1 MHLQGIIGYLLTPCD
16 DAGRV
21 DHALLARHVE
31 EMIGAGVHALAP
43 LGSTG
48 CLPYLDDAEREAVVE
63 TVVGA
68 AADRLPVLAG
78 VSSLG
83 TASTVRHAR
92 HAERAGAAAVQVLP
106 STYWKLTEAEIHDYY
121 RAVCDA
127 ISLPVMVYN
136 NRSPPAWTCPCRSWR
151 SWPRCPMSP

>member
-48 CLPYLDDAEREAVVE
+48 CRRTWTTPSARPWSRPWS
-63 TVVGA
+63 A
-68 AADRLPVLAG
+68 AAGRLPVLAG

-92 HAERAGAAAVQVLP
+92 HAERRRGGGAGAAQHLLETDRGRDP
-106 STYWKLTEAEIHDYY
+106 
-121 RAVCDA
+121 
-127 ISLPVMVYN
+127 
-136 NRSPPAWTCPCRSWR
+136 
-151 SWPRCPMSP
+151 

>member
-1 MHLQGIIGYLLTPCD
+1 
-16 DAGRV
+16 
-21 DHALLARHVE
+21 
-31 EMIGAGVHALAP
+31 MIGAGVHALAP

-106 STYWKLTEAEIHDYY
+106 STYWK
-121 RAVCDA
+121 R
-127 ISLPVMVYN
+127 PRP
-136 NRSPPAWTCPCRSWR
+136 RSMTITARSATR
-151 SWPRCPMSP
+151 SRSR

>member
-1 MHLQGIIGYLLTPCD
+1 
-16 DAGRV
+16 
-21 DHALLARHVE
+21 
-31 EMIGAGVHALAP
+31 MIGAGVHALAP

-83 TASTVRHAR
+83 TASPCATRATPSAPAR
-92 HAERAGAAAVQVLP
+92 R
-106 STYWKLTEAEIHDYY
+106 
-121 RAVCDA
+121 RC
-127 ISLPVMVYN
+127 
-136 NRSPPAWTCPCRSWR
+136 RCCPAPTGN
-151 SWPRCPMSP
+151 

>member
-68 AADRLPVLAG
+68 AAGRLPVLAG

-83 TASTVRHAR
+83 TASRAPRAPRRAPAR
-92 HAERAGAAAVQVLP
+92 R
-106 STYWKLTEAEIHDYY
+106 
-121 RAVCDA
+121 RC
-127 ISLPVMVYN
+127 
-136 NRSPPAWTCPCRSWR
+136 RCCPAPTGNDRGRDP
-151 SWPRCPMSP
+151 

>member
-1 MHLQGIIGYLLTPCD
+1 
-16 DAGRV
+16 
-21 DHALLARHVE
+21 
-31 EMIGAGVHALAP
+31 MIGAGVHALAP

-68 AADRLPVLAG
+68 AAGRLPVLAG

-83 TASTVRHAR
+83 TASRAPRAPRRAR
-92 HAERAGAAAVQVLP
+92 RRGGGAGAAQHLLE
-106 STYWKLTEAEIHDYY
+106 TTEAEIHDYY

-127 ISLPVMVYN
+127 ISL
-136 NRSPPAWTCPCRSWR
+136 R
-151 SWPRCPMSP
+151 